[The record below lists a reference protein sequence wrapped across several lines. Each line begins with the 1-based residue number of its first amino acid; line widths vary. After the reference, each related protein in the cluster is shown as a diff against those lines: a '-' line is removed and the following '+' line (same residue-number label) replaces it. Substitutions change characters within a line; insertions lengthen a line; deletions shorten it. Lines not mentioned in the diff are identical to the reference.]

1 MPHELSNDELK
12 LKCYDALAR
21 HEEARVLNN
30 DNDWPASLQTILAR
44 ALLSRLDAEKAQE
57 KYTITVD
64 YNCAG
69 DHWEAARL
77 YPERLR
83 YGVAANGKTAR
94 EALAA
99 CIAKIKTLTP
109 KEQP

>member
-1 MPHELSNDELK
+1 MSNDELRAMCERIK
-12 LKCYDALAR
+12 RATTEC
-21 HEEARVLNN
+21 EFE
-30 DNDWPASLQTILAR
+30 SLLLENGATLIES
-44 ALLSRLDAEKAQE
+44 LLSRLDAEKAQE

-94 EALAA
+94 EALVA
-99 CIAKIKTLTP
+99 CVSKIEAQQG
-109 KEQP
+109 KETKDA